1 MTRTDAALTVRGLGK
16 RFGPGCPICVDG
28 PPEANFDPLDE
39 EARARGNLCR
49 ACGTIHALRDVGF
62 TLHHGEVIGIVGESG
77 SGKSTLLDCLTFDL
91 LPDAGAMHLSG
102 FEGGRVNAFTAS
114 AQTRRRLR
122 REQVGRVYQH
132 AARGLRMHVSAVGN
146 VAETMIDAGDR
157 HVGRMRAR
165 SEALLQATRIPTHR
179 SAETPARFSG
189 GMQQRV
195 QIAKALAND
204 PSVLLLDEVTT
215 GLDLSVQARVLD
227 LIVRI
232 QRDAGIAMVLVS
244 HDLGVVRMLAER
256 PLVMLSGRIVEAGL
270 TDQVIDDPQHP
281 YTQELVHSLP

>member
-1 MTRTDAALTVRGLGK
+1 MIAAGAALTIHGLAK
-16 RFGPGCPICVDG
+16 RFGPGCPTCAGG
-28 PPEANFDPLDE
+28 PLEAVFDPLDE

-62 TLHHGEVIGIVGESG
+62 TLHHGEVLGIVGESG
-77 SGKSTLLDCLTFDL
+77 SGKSTLLDCLTFEL
-91 LPDAGAMHLSG
+91 TPDAGALHLAG
-102 FEGGRVNAFTAS
+102 YEGGRANAFEAS
-114 AQTRRRLR
+114 VQTQRRLR

-132 AARGLRMHVSAVGN
+132 AARGLRMQVSAVGN
-146 VAETMIDAGDR
+146 VAETMIDAGQR
-157 HVGRMRAR
+157 HVGKMRSRA
-165 SEALLQATRIPTHR
+165 ETLLAATRIPTHR

-227 LIVRI
+227 LIVGI
-232 QRDAGIAMVLVS
+232 QRDAGIAMILVS
-244 HDLGVVRMLAER
+244 HDLSVVRMLAER
-256 PLVMLSGRIVEAGL
+256 TIVMLGGRIVEAGL